1 MDKTKLIPAL
11 IISIAI
17 LVLLIITTVV
27 TNINKGNKTNTSE
40 GESYL
45 AALESQDVKKVENN
59 LRDSDTTNPETTDSQ
74 AEETTADKET
84 EAPTDEPGTK
94 PEETEAPTKATETQ
108 PAAKPDNN
116 SGTKGSLPA
125 GFYGSNQSCYLPYT
139 VDSDKA
145 SAVADKLAAGT
156 ISTKEVFKDTLFVG
170 DSIMTGFSDF
180 ELANKGNVIATVGA
194 FLKPHLE
201 NNISTVINY
210 NPKYL
215 VLHYGLNEMSD
226 DGQIMNAFI
235 NNYTADI
242 KKLKAGLPSTK
253 IIVCGLMPVKQT
265 AVDAQDRLKMV
276 GTYNERIREM
286 CVELGVAYSEDS
298 QLFVDN
304 SDLYTKDGIHVQ
316 RPLYVKWINYLVKE
330 MGIY

>member
-1 MDKTKLIPAL
+1 MGRTKLIPAL
-11 IISIAI
+11 IVSAVI
-17 LVLLIITTVV
+17 LALLIVTTVV
-27 TNINKGNKTNTSE
+27 TNSNKGNKTNTSE

-45 AALESQDVKKVENN
+45 VALESQDSKKVENN
-59 LRDSDTTNPETTDSQ
+59 LRNPETTKPETTDPQ
-74 AEETTADKET
+74 TEETPTDKET
-84 EAPTDEPGTK
+84 EAPTKAPETK
-94 PEETEAPTKATETQ
+94 PEETEAPTKEPETR

-116 SGTKGSLPA
+116 SGSQGSLPA
-125 GFYGSNQSCYLPYT
+125 GFYGSNQSCYLPYD
-139 VDSDKA
+139 VDSNKA
-145 SAVADKLAAGT
+145 SAVVDKLTAGT

-201 NNISTVINY
+201 NNLDTVINY

-215 VLHYGLNEMSD
+215 VLHYGLNEMSE
-226 DGQIMNAFI
+226 DGQIMDAFI

-265 AVDAQDRLKMV
+265 AVDAQKRLKMV
-276 GTYNERIREM
+276 GKYNERIRAM

-304 SDLYTKDGIHVQ
+304 GDLYTKDGIHVQ